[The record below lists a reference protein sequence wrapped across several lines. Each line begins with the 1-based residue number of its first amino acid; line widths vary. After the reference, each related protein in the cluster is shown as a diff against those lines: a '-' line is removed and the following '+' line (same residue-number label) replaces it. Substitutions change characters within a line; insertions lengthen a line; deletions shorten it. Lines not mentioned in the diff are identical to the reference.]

1 MLLQIEEPG
10 KSTTPPNNCVVGIDL
25 GTTNSVVA
33 YVKDGKPS
41 TISIQG
47 NHLTP
52 SIISFIDEK
61 IVIGKSLGRS
71 FSSTKRH
78 FQSPN
83 KPFEGTTETPCS
95 LAAMLLRFMKNEAEK
110 ELQQNIDG
118 AVITVPAYFDEP
130 ARQATK
136 RAAEMAGIK
145 VLRLINEPTA
155 AAVAYHLEHAAEGL
169 YLIYDL
175 GGGTFD
181 VSLLRL
187 EGGVFQ
193 VLGVGGDT
201 QLGGDDIDQGIVDL
215 MKERGAS
222 ISHQEAR
229 YIKENIHL
237 GQSLLSREEFKKIT
251 HPFILQTL
259 SICEN
264 VLKDTSIHKND
275 IQGIVL
281 VGGSTRLFGLKERL
295 TEFFGKEPLDNIN
308 ADEVVA
314 HGAAL
319 QADGLTYGSDRLL
332 LDVNPLSLGI
342 ETMGGLFEKIIP
354 RNTPLPC
361 HMAQNFTTHVDG
373 QTMMDIHIF
382 QGEREMV
389 RDCRS
394 LGRFILS
401 GIPPLPKNTAKIRI
415 SFKMD
420 VDGLLYVEAKELSSS
435 VAQSIEVKPQYALSE
450 EDMHKMIME
459 SVSFGRE
466 DMEARLLTYAIN
478 EAEQTL
484 LEVEKALDE
493 LGEDAST
500 THIQEARQ
508 ELKFALTTHERDR
521 IKSLTQTLAQLSEPL
536 ALKKIERALQ
546 ESLEEDATS
555 KVS

>member
-10 KSTTPPNNCVVGIDL
+10 KSTTPPNKCVVGIDL

-47 NHLTP
+47 SHLTP
-52 SIISFIDEK
+52 SIISFIDGK

-110 ELQQNIDG
+110 ELEQNIDG

-136 RAAEMAGIK
+136 RAAEIAGIK

-155 AAVAYHLEHAAEGL
+155 AAVAYQLEHASEGL

-201 QLGGDDIDQGIVDL
+201 QLGGDDLDQGIVDL
-215 MKERGAS
+215 MKERGTS

-229 YIKENIHL
+229 YIKENIHWDHNAL
-237 GQSLLSREEFKKIT
+237 SLEDFKEIT

-264 VLKDTSIHKND
+264 VLNDTSIHKKD

-281 VGGSTRLFGLKERL
+281 VGGSTRLFGLKEKL

-373 QTMMDIHIF
+373 QTMMDIHIL

-389 RDCRS
+389 GDCRS

-401 GIPPLPKNTAKIRI
+401 DIPPLPKNTAKIRI

-420 VDGLLYVEAKELSSS
+420 VDGLLHVEAKELSSS
-435 VAQSIEVKPQYALSE
+435 TAQSIEVKPQHTLSE

-466 DMEARLLTYAIN
+466 DMEARLLAYAIN

-484 LEVEKALDE
+484 LEVEKALHE
-493 LGEDAST
+493 LGEEAST
-500 THIQEARQ
+500 PQIQNALQ
-508 ELKFALTTHERDR
+508 ELKLALSTNERDH
-521 IKSLTQTLAQLSEPL
+521 IKSCTHTLAQLSEPL